1 MSYSDLALR
10 IFLQLSV
17 ILASCYV
24 LGRIGRKLGQS
35 QVVCEMVAGVLL
47 GPSLLGLLA
56 PGVQQWLFPKVATIT
71 VGHTSVAITHPSM
84 SILYTVSQIGLAIYM
99 FLVGLEFETKFLR
112 GRGKS
117 VGLIAGSGIAVPFML
132 GIGITPLLFQ
142 HTGLFGPGITVW
154 MAGLFI
160 GATLAIT
167 AFPMLA
173 RMLQEYHLS
182 TTKLGTITLV
192 AASIDDVSCWC
203 LLAIILATY
212 KSSAL
217 IALLAVGGGIV
228 YVAGMLTVGRRI
240 LGIYTKRT
248 EQMQTIT
255 HQALIVVLLILMLSS
270 WLTLAI
276 GIYQVFGAFIV
287 GVAVP
292 RGRLSE
298 EIRKQF
304 DPLTTNVLLPIFFV
318 FSGLNTQ
325 IGLVNTPT
333 LWLLTGLIFLVAI
346 IGKFGG
352 CTLAARIAGESWRES
367 AALGTLMNSRGLIEL
382 IMLNIGLQE
391 HIITPT
397 LFTILVIMAIVTT
410 LFASPVF
417 EWMYGRIDPLWKV
430 EFYNKRRVA

>member
-1 MSYSDLALR
+1 
-10 IFLQLSV
+10 
-17 ILASCYV
+17 
-24 LGRIGRKLGQS
+24 
-35 QVVCEMVAGVLL
+35 
-47 GPSLLGLLA
+47 
-56 PGVQQWLFPKVATIT
+56 
-71 VGHTSVAITHPSM
+71 M
-84 SILYTVSQIGLAIYM
+84 SILYVVSQLGLAIYM
-99 FLVGLEFETKFLR
+99 FLVGLEFETKLLR

-117 VGLIAGSGIAVPFML
+117 AGLIAGSGIAIPFML
-132 GIGITPLLFQ
+132 GMVITPLLFQ
-142 HTGLFGPGITVW
+142 NTGLFGPGITVW
-154 MAGLFI
+154 MAALFV
-160 GATLAIT
+160 GATLSIT

-173 RMLQEYHLS
+173 RMLQEYQLS

-217 IALLAVGGGIV
+217 IALLAIGGGII

-248 EQMQTIT
+248 EQTQTIT
-255 HQALIVVLLILMLSS
+255 RQALIVVLLILMLSS
-270 WLTLAI
+270 WFTLAI
-276 GIYQVFGAFIV
+276 GIYQIFGAFIV

-292 RGRLSE
+292 RGWLSE

-304 DPLTTNVLLPIFFV
+304 EPLTTNVLLPIFFV

-333 LWLLTGLIFLVAI
+333 LWLLACLIFLVAI
-346 IGKFGG
+346 IAKFGG
-352 CTLAARIAGESWRES
+352 CMLAARLAGETWQES
-367 AALGTLMNSRGLIEL
+367 VAIGTLMNSRGLIEL

-410 LFASPVF
+410 LIASPLF
-417 EWMYGRIDPLWKV
+417 EWIYGRIDPLWKE
-430 EFYNKRRVA
+430 EFYKKRQAA